1 MIDLCEFEKFI
12 VQDLPYDEKLISIID
27 NQGRQIYLDCLGDL
41 YKHHG
46 CTVKVEGLEKYNESL
61 FLKCKEIGQKYNH
74 FGPVTCHAFRGFENS
89 FSFPLH
95 TDPDDVLLLMLYGEK
110 KIMIEEKEI
119 TIKTGDEIFI
129 PANTKHKAIYTG
141 DSLMLSFGLEKFLV
155 NKL

>member
-12 VQDLPYDEKLISIID
+12 VRDLPYDEKLISIID
-27 NQGRQIYLDCLGDL
+27 DLGRQIYLDHLGDL

-46 CTVKVEGLEKYNESL
+46 CTIKVEGLEKYDKSL
-61 FLKCKEIGQKYNH
+61 FLKCNEIGQKYNH
-74 FGPVTCHAFRGFENS
+74 FGPITCHAFRGFINS

-95 TDPDDVLLLMLYGEK
+95 TDPDDVLLHMIYGKK
-110 KIMIEEKEI
+110 KILIDGIERIMEA
-119 TIKTGDEIFI
+119 GDEIYI
-129 PANTKHKAIYTG
+129 PANTKHQAFYID